1 MRVKRSA
8 ASGDAALYFPTST
21 QNLPNMMNRFFA
33 IQWHAWYLLTS
44 MCLLCCSCHRTQET
58 TNGTEEE
65 QAYDLLLRKGQWAK
79 IVEKNQIQ
87 PTESPACR
95 NAVRLASWHMGTIS
109 REELAMCLIDSHGVL
124 GSETSALMMSDI
136 YMQLGMVNMAR
147 RAAFDAMVAMRSE
160 KPNSRALKR
169 LTEVALI
176 TQEYDLALKYISIGE
191 ENEDC
196 RKWARQLKPL
206 AEHPEN
212 IAQIPNFI
220 KLREIY
226 EKSQDEF
233 FL

>member
-1 MRVKRSA
+1 MNTERLFA
-8 ASGDAALYFPTST
+8 AKCVVCGL
-21 QNLPNMMNRFFA
+21 LVFA
-33 IQWHAWYLLTS
+33 GCVCWGCRHTPE
-44 MCLLCCSCHRTQET
+44 M
-58 TNGTEEE
+58 TNGTQEE
-65 QAYDLLLRKGQWAK
+65 QEYDLLLRKGQWAK
-79 IVEKNQIQ
+79 IVEKNHVQ

-95 NAVRLASWHMGTIS
+95 NAVRLASWHMGAIS
-109 REELAMCLIDSHGVL
+109 REELALCLQDSHGVL

-136 YMQLGMVNMAR
+136 YMQLGMVSMSR

-176 TQEYDLALKYISIGE
+176 TQEYELAKKYIRIGE

-196 RKWARQLKPL
+196 RKWARELKPL

-212 IAQIPNFI
+212 ITQIPNYI

-226 EKSQDEF
+226 ERSQDEF